1 MVQHSMK
8 QHQIQSL
15 RQIDLK
21 QILNL
26 CGCSPHRLDQCKW
39 HTPCGTISV
48 KGQKFMN
55 WSRNK
60 GGGGAI
66 DLVCHLRGDDFKQAI
81 IWLASNFALSS
92 LPHAGHE
99 NPSYRHRAS
108 LQLPHRDQSKI
119 ERVIHYLTAQRSI
132 PRKIVMVLIEYGNLY
147 ADSRSNAVFVLL
159 GKEKSVVGAELR
171 GTGSTQWR
179 GMAPGSKKQLG
190 CFYALG
196 KSNRK
201 MVICE
206 SAIDAISCL
215 VLWPEYTAISTSG
228 ANHNPAWLKKF
239 LDHGCDIYCGFDAD
253 NTGDML
259 ADKMTRL
266 YPSVK
271 RLRPPEHDWNQLLQS
286 SSPP

>member
-1 MVQHSMK
+1 MK
-8 QHQIQSL
+8 QQQIESL

-21 QILNL
+21 QILNF
-26 CGCSPHRLDQCKW
+26 CGCSPHRLDKCKW
-39 HTPCGTISV
+39 HTPCGTISL

-55 WSRNK
+55 WSKNK

-66 DLVCHLRGDDFKQAI
+66 DLVCHLRGDDFKQAVM
-81 IWLASNFALSS
+81 WLVSNFEPSS
-92 LPHAGHE
+92 LPHFEHKIPQHT
-99 NPSYRHRAS
+99 PSNS
-108 LQLPHRDQSKI
+108 LQLPPGDQSKT
-119 ERVIHYLTAQRSI
+119 ERIILYLTTHRHI
-132 PRKIVMVLIEYGNLY
+132 PRKIVMNLIQYGNLY
-147 ADSRSNAVFVLL
+147 ADSRSNVVFLLL
-159 GKEKSVVGAELR
+159 GKEKRVVGAELR

-201 MVICE
+201 MVLCE

-215 VLWPEYTAISTSG
+215 ALWPEYTAISTSG

-239 LDHGCDIYCGFDAD
+239 IDHGCDIYCGFDAD
-253 NTGDML
+253 KTGDIL
-259 ADKMTRL
+259 ADKMISL

-271 RLRPPEHDWNQLLQS
+271 RLRPPGHDWNQLLQT
-286 SSPP
+286 SSPS